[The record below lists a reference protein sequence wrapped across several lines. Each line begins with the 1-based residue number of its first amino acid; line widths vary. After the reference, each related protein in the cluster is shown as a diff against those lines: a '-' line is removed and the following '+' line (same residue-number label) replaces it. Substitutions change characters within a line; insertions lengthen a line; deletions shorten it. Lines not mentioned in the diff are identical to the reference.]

1 MLQCSYNTSK
11 NASASYWERE
21 RERIQDVP
29 VQVGHVQNDLIYE
42 IN

>member
-1 MLQCSYNTSK
+1 MLQCSYKTFK
-11 NASASYWERE
+11 NASVSYWE

-29 VQVGHVQNDLIYE
+29 VQVSRVQNDLIYE